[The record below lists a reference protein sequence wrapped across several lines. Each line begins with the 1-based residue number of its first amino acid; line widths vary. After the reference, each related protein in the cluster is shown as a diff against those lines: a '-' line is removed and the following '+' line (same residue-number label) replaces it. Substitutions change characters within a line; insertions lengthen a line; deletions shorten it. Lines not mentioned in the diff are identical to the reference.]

1 MLKVLSDHDQELLDD
16 LTQVRYD
23 DDFVVIE
30 VAQVFWMSSS
40 HPCAVW
46 HPVTIL
52 SKGSSD
58 AQILRAKRNTLKRK
72 TFFGFCELCQKRHAK
87 GHMHNSSICQNCAS
101 DHLGV
106 VY

>member
-1 MLKVLSDHDQELLDD
+1 MKGLSDHDQELLDD
-16 LTQVRYD
+16 LTQVRHE
-23 DDFVVIE
+23 DDFIVIE
-30 VAQVFWMSSS
+30 IAQVFWMSPS

-58 AQILRAKRNTLKRK
+58 AQILRAQRNTLKRK
-72 TFFGFCELCQKRHAK
+72 TFFGFCQMCQRHHAQ
-87 GHMHNSSICQNCAS
+87 GHMHNREICQSCAS
-101 DHLGV
+101 EHDGV